1 MFDLA
6 AKRQLNRGYGDGL
19 TRAMEIVLTPVIF
32 GALGALLDAW
42 LGTRPGFTI
51 GLAAFAVTG
60 IFVKLWIRYDQDM
73 RAHEAALPRPST
85 SAAVADAAT
94 ADGAPTDGRE
104 GT

>member
-1 MFDLA
+1 VFDLA

-19 TRAMEIVLTPVIF
+19 TRAMEIVLTPLIF
-32 GALGALLDAW
+32 GGLGALLDAW

-73 RAHEAALPRPST
+73 RAHEAALPRAQASASSPDSPSPE
-85 SAAVADAAT
+85 
-94 ADGAPTDGRE
+94 DGSRTE
-104 GT
+104 GSG